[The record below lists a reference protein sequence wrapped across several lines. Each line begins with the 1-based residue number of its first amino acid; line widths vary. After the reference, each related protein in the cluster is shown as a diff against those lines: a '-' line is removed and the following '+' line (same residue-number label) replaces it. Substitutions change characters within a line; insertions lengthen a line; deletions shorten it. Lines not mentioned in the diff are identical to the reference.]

1 MPNNQ
6 KFVQRAHYKMAA
18 TTMNEPQ
25 KVYKQSSDHV
35 SAVYIFMC
43 LFVVCVQIYVAL
55 SVLLYECKLFLFQNF
70 LKPFNIRYLKG

>member
-25 KVYKQSSDHV
+25 KVYKQSNDHV

-43 LFVVCVQIYVAL
+43 LFVVCVQIYVSL
-55 SVLLYECKLFLFQNF
+55 WVLLYECNLYLFQNF
-70 LKPFNIRYLKG
+70 NSDVNSFSLAD